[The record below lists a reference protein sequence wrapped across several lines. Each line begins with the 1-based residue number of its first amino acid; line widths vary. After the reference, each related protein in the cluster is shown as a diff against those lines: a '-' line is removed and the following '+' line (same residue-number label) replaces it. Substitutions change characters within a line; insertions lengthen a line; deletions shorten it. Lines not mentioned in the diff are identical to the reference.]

1 MTDDSCNK
9 FEEMQGKMRVGA
21 TKSKQVKVSW

>member
-9 FEEMQGKMRVGA
+9 FEEIQGKIRVGA
-21 TKSKQVKVSW
+21 AKKKQVKVS